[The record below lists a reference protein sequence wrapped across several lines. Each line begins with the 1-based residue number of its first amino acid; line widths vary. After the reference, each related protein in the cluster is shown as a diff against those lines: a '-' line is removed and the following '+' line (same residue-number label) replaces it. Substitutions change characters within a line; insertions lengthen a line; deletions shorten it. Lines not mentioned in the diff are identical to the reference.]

1 MKELISIDKLIY
13 FSDEELEQL
22 GYEQQGRMLTVAGE
36 EYIIKRAVD
45 NSKRRGYEVVRCCKD

>member
-1 MKELISIDKLIY
+1 MYLKDKLIY

-22 GYEQQGRMLTVAGE
+22 GYEQQGRVLTVAGE

-45 NSKRRGYEVVRCCKD
+45 NSRRRGYEVIKK